1 MDIQMFGP
9 DALAAVKLVEHP
21 SSSHQVLSEVRPQ
34 AIEQV
39 QAQPHGVPGPG
50 QCFHMFFSYMLVGV

>member
-21 SSSHQVLSEVRPQ
+21 SSSQVLSEIRPQ

-39 QAQPHGVPGPG
+39 QTQTHVASSPG
-50 QCFHMFFSYMLVGV
+50 